1 MIRKGK
7 KTVDF
12 VIKCTIIYLAAVLG
26 SWIMI
31 TCGFIT
37 PWREKFM
44 LIEWKLFSF
53 MILNSLSHYQK
64 IDKYKRKY
72 WGNIPRELPWEKKL
86 KQSKKN
92 DDVSFLPTE
101 LPTEYA
107 SYADGK
113 IPSVKLLNL
122 VVSTVHLSLNSMLN
136 KIKFS

>member
-72 WGNIPRELPWEKKL
+72 WGNIPRELPWKKKL
-86 KQSKKN
+86 KQSKKKWWRVIFTN
-92 DDVSFLPTE
+92 GITDGICVLRRWKNSVGKTVKSCSEHCSFISKLN
-101 LPTEYA
+101 
-107 SYADGK
+107 
-113 IPSVKLLNL
+113 VKWN
-122 VVSTVHLSLNSMLN
+122 
-136 KIKFS
+136 